1 MATPQGINWTV
12 SKDGR
17 RRVRVVKSSVGKLF
31 YFKEET
37 YRFDDD
43 EYVQDYYWSP
53 SYISG
58 LYDSAEAAEQAAHI
72 ELPWLRGESSN

>member
-1 MATPQGINWTV
+1 MAGV
-12 SKDGR
+12 ACA
-17 RRVRVVKSSVGKLF
+17 SSGLPSENYF